1 MILMIDNYDSF
12 TFNIVQYLGQMG
24 GNVEVYRNDKIKLDE
39 IKRLKPAAIF
49 LSPGPCTPLEAGIT
63 VDVIREFYKDVPI
76 MGICLGHQSIGYAFG
91 AEVVRAVRI
100 MHGKISSIINDGK
113 TIFACLSG
121 DQCGDGGGRNYGI
134 AAQRISGGRHS
145 VSSGI
150 RADTAGQTH
159 HQKLFE
165 IHRAKGALVMIKEAI
180 EKAVKNID
188 LREAVMME
196 AMDEIMEGVATPAQ
210 IAALITAL
218 RMKGETVEEVT
229 GAARI
234 MRQKATHVNAC
245 ATTIVD
251 TCGTGGDKLNTFN
264 ISTTAAFVVAAAGI
278 VVAKHGNRAVSSGC
292 GSADVLE
299 ALGVNISA
307 PQEIVEECIQQIG
320 IGFLFAPKLHGAMK
334 YAISPRRE
342 IGIRTIFNMLGP
354 LTNPA
359 GATAQLLGVYDPKLT
374 EMFAD
379 VLKNM
384 GTKRAF
390 VVHGLDGLD
399 EVTISGET
407 RVAELKDGIV
417 RIYNINPLDYF
428 GRIDPLETIRGGDPT
443 VNAHITKDVLSG
455 KNGVCRNVV
464 LINAALAIVAGEK
477 ADNIKDGLKV
487 AADCI
492 DSGAAVKKL
501 QSLIEMSNS

>member
-1 MILMIDNYDSF
+1 
-12 TFNIVQYLGQMG
+12 
-24 GNVEVYRNDKIKLDE
+24 
-39 IKRLKPAAIF
+39 
-49 LSPGPCTPLEAGIT
+49 
-63 VDVIREFYKDVPI
+63 
-76 MGICLGHQSIGYAFG
+76 
-91 AEVVRAVRI
+91 
-100 MHGKISSIINDGK
+100 
-113 TIFACLSG
+113 
-121 DQCGDGGGRNYGI
+121 
-134 AAQRISGGRHS
+134 
-145 VSSGI
+145 
-150 RADTAGQTH
+150 
-159 HQKLFE
+159 
-165 IHRAKGALVMIKEAI
+165 MIKEAI
-180 EKAVKNID
+180 EKAVQKTD
-188 LREAVMME
+188 VSEAEMMA
-196 AMDEIMEGVATPAQ
+196 AMDEIMEGIATPAQ

-218 RMKGETVEEVT
+218 HMKGETVGEVT

-234 MRQKATHVNAC
+234 MRQKATRINAC
-245 ATTIVD
+245 SSTIVD

-264 ISTTAAFVVAAAGI
+264 ISTTAAFVTAAAGLT
-278 VVAKHGNRAVSSGC
+278 VAKHGNRAVSSEC

-307 PQEIVEECIQQIG
+307 DQDIVEECVQQIG

-334 YAISPRRE
+334 YAIGPRRE

-359 GATAQLLGVYDPKLT
+359 GATAQLLGVYDKKLT

-399 EVTISGET
+399 EVTITGET

-417 RIYNINPLDYF
+417 RTYNINPVDYF
-428 GRIDPLETIRGGDPT
+428 GRIDTLDSIRGGDPV
-443 VNAHITKDVLSG
+443 VNAQIAKDVFSG
-455 KNGVCRNVV
+455 KSGACRNVV

-477 ADNIKDGLKV
+477 ADDIKKGIQI

-492 DSGAAVKKL
+492 DSGAAIKKL
-501 QSLIEMSNS
+501 QSLIELSNS